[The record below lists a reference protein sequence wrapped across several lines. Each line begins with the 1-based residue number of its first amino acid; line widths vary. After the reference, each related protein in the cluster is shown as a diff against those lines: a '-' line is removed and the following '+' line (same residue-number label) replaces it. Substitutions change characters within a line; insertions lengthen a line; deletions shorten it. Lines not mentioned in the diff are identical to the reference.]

1 MTDKGAGSW
10 WTSGLIG
17 AQNPWRNWLIVVL
30 FYAVALAM
38 LFGHLRIWPQ
48 QFQVGQVVPYT
59 IFAPVT
65 FEYEDSAK
73 LAELT
78 GNVGEGEPYS
88 FVDTAKRDQA
98 LARFTSFKQDFF
110 ELRQALAKQEPAD
123 SESGSRIAN
132 LGRQYG
138 VHETIISSFLN
149 YQDDRL
155 NHVFSSAEQL
165 LDEAMQQPIT
175 AAYVRSIK
183 QGGIPELLI
192 TPENIYTY
200 FLTANLE
207 QYSPPNLHAER
218 KQLARVVIEKG
229 SVIIV
234 EGAVVDTRVHEQL
247 QELWPHLLKQ
257 GMFRFLGL
265 ALVLLA
271 AMLWWYLYLQRFARQ
286 LAENGSLTQIGML
299 FLLFLAIGLVLGR
312 LPFNYFYYAT
322 AFAVVALT
330 TVVVLVYD
338 SIFALYLGLGLGL
351 VLSVALSF
359 GADLM
364 LYTLAGALLPTVFI
378 APGSSRR
385 HQVWFCFAIALVNV
399 VLAAT
404 VVLISVQT
412 LHWEVF
418 VIAGLAGFA
427 AAVMALGLLPVVET
441 LTAQLTPNKL
451 VELANPENELLRRLK
466 REAHG
471 TYVHSEMVADLSEEA
486 CKEIGC
492 NWLLAKVGALY
503 HDIGKLKRP
512 GFFAENI
519 HDLGKNPH
527 QGLPP
532 ETSVKILRDHVSDG
546 LEMARE
552 ARLPQGLHQ
561 FIAEHHGNYLI
572 RFFYFK
578 AQQMHEEQPDERA
591 LPRPEDYRYQG
602 PIPQNRESGVVML
615 ADVTEA
621 VVRARG
627 IVDTEEIEA
636 VVAKI
641 VADKLEEEQLVDSGL
656 TIGDLQQVKRAFCR
670 ILVAQRHSR
679 IRYPEERAAP
689 VQFHYAEQN
698 GIRPPSPAGAATA
711 SDSSGDR

>member
-1 MTDKGAGSW
+1 MGGRGQLRSLT
-10 WTSGLIG
+10 I
-17 AQNPWRNWLIVVL
+17 IVL
-30 FYAVALAM
+30 FYIVALAV
-38 LFGHLRIWPQ
+38 LFGHLQVWPQ

-65 FEYEDSAK
+65 FDYEDSAT

-78 GNVGEGEPYS
+78 GSVGEGEPYN
-88 FVDTAKRDQA
+88 FVDTTKQDQA
-98 LARFTSFKQDFF
+98 LARFTSFKQEFF
-110 ELRQALAKQEPAD
+110 ALRQSLAKEAAIGN
-123 SESGSRIAN
+123 EGASRIAS
-132 LGRQYG
+132 LGRQFG
-138 VHETIISSFLN
+138 LHETIIGNFLN
-149 YQDDRL
+149 YKDDRL
-155 NHVFSSAEQL
+155 NHVFAAAESKL
-165 LDEAMQQPIT
+165 REEMQEPIT
-175 AAYVRSIK
+175 EAYVRTLK
-183 QGGIPELLI
+183 QGGINDLLVS
-192 TPENIYTY
+192 PENIYAY
-200 FLTANLE
+200 FLTPNLE
-207 QYSPPNLHAER
+207 QYSPPDLHAQR
-218 KQLARVVIEKG
+218 KQLARVTIEKG
-229 SVIIV
+229 SVIVAEGTIV
-234 EGAVVDTRVHEQL
+234 DARIHEQL
-247 QELWPHLLKQ
+247 QALWPHLLKQ
-257 GMFRFLGL
+257 GIFRFLGL
-265 ALVLLA
+265 ALILLA
-271 AMLWWYLYLQRFARQ
+271 ALLWWYLYLQRFAPQ
-286 LAENGSLTQIGML
+286 LTDTGSVAQLGGL
-299 FLLFLAIGLVLGR
+299 FLLFMLIGLVIGR

-322 AFAVVALT
+322 AFAVAALT
-330 TVVVLVYD
+330 TVVVLVFD
-338 SIFALYLGLGLGL
+338 SVFALYLGLGLGL

-378 APGSSRR
+378 AAGSSRR
-385 HQVWFCFAIALVNV
+385 HQVWFCFTIGLLNV

-418 VIAGLAGFA
+418 AIAGLAGFA
-427 AAVMALGLLPVVET
+427 AGVVALGLLPVVET

-471 TYVHSEMVADLSEEA
+471 TYVHSEMVADLTEEA
-486 CKEIGC
+486 CKEIGG

-519 HDLGKNPH
+519 HDLSKNPH

-546 LEMARE
+546 LEMARD
-552 ARLPQGLHQ
+552 ARLPHGLFQ
-561 FIAEHHGNYLI
+561 FIAEHHGHYLI
-572 RFFYFK
+572 RFFYYK
-578 AQQMHEEQPDERA
+578 AQRLHEERPDERA
-591 LPRPEDYRYQG
+591 APQLADFRYQG

-627 IVDTEEIEA
+627 IVESAEIEA
-636 VVAKI
+636 VVDKI
-641 VADKLEEEQLVDSGL
+641 VADKLAEEQLVASGL
-656 TIGDLQQVKRAFCR
+656 TVGDLQKAKAAFCR

-679 IRYPEERAAP
+679 IRYPEDRAAP

-698 GIRPPSPAGAATA
+698 GIRSPLPPAPPAT
-711 SDSSGDR
+711 DERT